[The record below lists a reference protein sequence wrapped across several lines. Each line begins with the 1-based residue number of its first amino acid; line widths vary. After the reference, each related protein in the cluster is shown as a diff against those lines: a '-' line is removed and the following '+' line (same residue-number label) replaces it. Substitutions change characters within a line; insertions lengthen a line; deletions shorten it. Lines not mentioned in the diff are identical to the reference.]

1 MNGLLFFT
9 QQFISDYS
17 GSRLRMCM
25 KTALTMHMYF
35 YTSIVFDENTAPFA
49 VHFTGYLFNAVGG
62 K

>member
-1 MNGLLFFT
+1 
-9 QQFISDYS
+9 
-17 GSRLRMCM
+17 
-25 KTALTMHMYF
+25 MYF